1 MRYWLDLISLGP
13 TAPTIQLHK
22 TGKKLTESKQGFT
35 TRIYRYKKG
44 VAGKVRGVDAIR
56 VYQNAWNCRKKET

>member
-1 MRYWLDLISLGP
+1 MRGRLDLISMGP

-35 TRIYRYKKG
+35 TRTYRHKKG
-44 VAGKVRGVDAIR
+44 
-56 VYQNAWNCRKKET
+56 